1 MAMKKGI
8 FGAVVLAAVGTL
20 LGSNATQAATTRV
33 DLSTTGSIFAGLTG
47 AQTGQEIV
55 FSFTVKN
62 HSTNKSADLEVT
74 FTTTNGTA
82 DGADYICPL
91 IRNHFNI
98 NPDTPSCE
106 PGALPANKSETVGI
120 LVTPETAGTMT
131 VRACAS
137 NESNAPDPVPS
148 NNCKTLSL
156 AIS

>member
-1 MAMKKGI
+1 MKKGI
-8 FGAVVLAAVGTL
+8 LGSLALAAVGIL
-20 LGSNATQAATTRV
+20 LGSSATQAATTGV

-47 AQTGQEIV
+47 AQTGHEIV
-55 FSFTVKN
+55 FSFTFKN
-62 HSTNKSADLEVT
+62 HSTRKSAALEVT
-74 FTTTNGTA
+74 FSMTNGTA
-82 DGADYICPL
+82 DGSKYICPL

-106 PGALPANKSETVGI
+106 PGALPPTKSETVGI
-120 LVTPETAGTMT
+120 LVTPKTSGTMT

-148 NNCKTLSL
+148 NNCKPLSL

>member
-1 MAMKKGI
+1 MKKGI
-8 FGAVVLAAVGTL
+8 LGSLALAAVGIL
-20 LGSNATQAATTRV
+20 LGSTATQAATTGV

-55 FSFTVKN
+55 FTFTVKN
-62 HSTNKSADLEVT
+62 HSSRKSAALEVT
-74 FTTTNGTA
+74 FSTTNGTA
-82 DGADYICPL
+82 DGSDYICPL

-98 NPDTPSCE
+98 NPDLPGCE
-106 PGALPANKSETVGI
+106 PGLLPANHTETVGI

-137 NESNAPDPVPS
+137 NESNSPDPVPS

-156 AIS
+156 TII